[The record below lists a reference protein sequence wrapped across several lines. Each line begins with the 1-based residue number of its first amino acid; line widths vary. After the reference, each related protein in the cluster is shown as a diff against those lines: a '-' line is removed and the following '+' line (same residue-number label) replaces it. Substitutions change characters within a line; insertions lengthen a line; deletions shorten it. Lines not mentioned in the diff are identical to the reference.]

1 MAGEVLSAFL
11 QVLFQTAF
19 NLLQEELKLEHELE
33 GKRKKLHNNVSMIKA
48 VINKAEEKA
57 HGDEPLKLWLEN
69 LRKVGYDA
77 VDVLDELS
85 YEAQRRQLVSLSEVR
100 DSLSMMNLKRSNFRH
115 IISRKIQDISERLDN
130 LGKEVVTFNIRVG
143 DASWHPAESEALP
156 MTTSLHPPVVLG
168 REHDKLRIL
177 KMLLQ
182 ADRMHNKSISVIP
195 ILGMCGVG
203 KTTLAQ
209 LVSNDEVVMQ
219 HFEMRLWVDVS
230 HDFDVRRLTKAIF
243 ESTGSSAVDHINMDN
258 LQKQLLNKISG
269 RRYLLVL
276 DNVWNENPEK
286 WRNLRLPLLHGA
298 EGSKILVTT
307 RSEEVAKIM
316 GTTSPYVLK
325 GLSDENCW
333 NLFCQYAFEHNTYQH
348 SDIDGIAEEILRK
361 CKGLP
366 LAAISIA
373 NQLLGVSDR
382 REWRSIIRRE
392 IEEFSGHD
400 SEFRKAFSLS
410 YQQLPPHLKPC
421 FAYCSIIPEGCEF
434 EKEFIVELWMA
445 QNFIQPKGK
454 SAEDLGSR
462 YFDILVQRSFF
473 GCSQSDYKRGKPKY
487 RMHELVH
494 DFAQRVSAKE
504 CSTMEIGKPC
514 KVEPE
519 TRHLSL
525 TLSQLEPNDKMKS
538 NSPAQTDIFS
548 EIYQCKGLYTLL
560 LFGGSRKYSLKVPD
574 RLGKELK
581 SLRTLDL
588 SNCDLKEL
596 PKSIGELK
604 HLRCLRFHNTKLSS
618 LPESVGRLYNLQI
631 LGLRNCYS
639 LEELPSDIKNL
650 RNLRHLDLHLD
661 DNSVEAMYK
670 LKSIPSHIGLLTNL
684 QTLSRF
690 VVSTKAGCG
699 LGELKDL
706 NNLHGELILS
716 NLHLVRNPLE
726 ARKANL
732 TNKNSI
738 QSLQL
743 RWNIG
748 TSASEHV
755 GYDES
760 ILATL
765 QPHTNLKELRII
777 GYRARSFPS
786 WLGDSAFTNLESLH
800 LSSCNQCKYLPPLGK
815 LPKLRELHIKGME
828 SVTVMDHEF
837 CGKEHGKF
845 PKLEKLVFENI
856 GSLQIWDEH
865 KLHLLSMQEKESCP
879 RLRGIPRFQS
889 LTSLEMSSCGDW
901 IWHSWPCLTSL
912 TSLRLSRLPIETL
925 PSEAGRPHATLRSL
939 KISYCNQLISLPDN
953 WLPNG
958 LVCFSIKHCPR
969 LYSLPTSLENLKA
982 LEELKIQHCGLEYLP
997 ELKNLTSLVHMEISG
1012 CHKVHRLPRNGLPIT
1027 LQFLSINNCPELK
1040 KRCQAEKGE
1049 DWPKIRNIFS
1059 VWMDEK
1065 LVTHRN

>member
-1 MAGEVLSAFL
+1 M
-11 QVLFQTAF
+11 AF
-19 NLLQEELKLEHELE
+19 NLLQKELKLQHELGE
-33 GKRKKLHNNVSMIKA
+33 ELEKLCDNVSMIQA

-57 HGDEPLKLWLEN
+57 HSDEPLKLWLEK

-77 VDVLDELS
+77 VDVLDELN
-85 YEAQRRQLVSLSEVR
+85 YEAQRQQLVSLSRVR
-100 DSLSMMNLKRSNFRH
+100 DSFSMVNLKRSITRH
-115 IISRKIQDISERLDN
+115 IMSRKMQAISERLNN
-130 LGKEVVTFNIRVG
+130 LKKEAETYNIRVE
-143 DASWHPAESEALP
+143 DASSHPAERDALA
-156 MTTSLHPPVVLG
+156 MTTSLQPPVVLG
-168 REHDKLRIL
+168 REDDKHRIL

-182 ADRMHNKSISVIP
+182 ADRMHKKSISVIP

-209 LVSNDEVVMQ
+209 LVSNDEVVMK
-219 HFEMRLWVDVS
+219 HFEMRFWVDVS
-230 HDFDVRRLTKAIF
+230 HDFNEERLTKAII

-258 LQKQLLNKISG
+258 LQKQLLNMISG

-286 WRNLRLPLLHGA
+286 WRKLRLPLLHGA

-307 RSEEVAKIM
+307 RCEEVAKIM

-325 GLSDENCW
+325 GLSDKHCW
-333 NLFCQYAFEHNTYQH
+333 NLFCQYVFEHNKYLH
-348 SDIDGIAEEILRK
+348 SDIDDIAEEIPRK

-382 REWRSIIRRE
+382 SEWRSIIRCK

-400 SEFRKAFSLS
+400 SEFQKAFSLS

-434 EKEFIVELWMA
+434 EKEFIVELWIA
-445 QNFIQPKGK
+445 QNFIHSERK
-454 SAEDLGSR
+454 SAEDLGKQ

-473 GCSQSDYKRGKPKY
+473 GCSQSDHKRGKPKY

-494 DFAQRVSAKE
+494 DFALRASAKE
-504 CSTMEIGKPC
+504 CSTIEIGKPC
-514 KVEPE
+514 KVDPE

-560 LFGGSRKYSLKVPD
+560 LFSGSRKYSLKVPD
-574 RLGKELK
+574 RLGEELK
-581 SLRTLDL
+581 SLRALDL
-588 SNCDLKEL
+588 SNCDLREL

-604 HLRCLRFHNTKLSS
+604 HLRCLRFHNTNLSS
-618 LPESVGRLYNLQI
+618 LPESLGRLYNLQI

-639 LEELPSDIKNL
+639 LEELPSDIKYL

-661 DNSVEAMYK
+661 DNSVEAMCK
-670 LKSIPSHIGLLTNL
+670 LKSISPHIGLLTNL

-706 NNLHGELILS
+706 NSLHGELILS

-726 ARKANL
+726 AKKANL

-748 TSASEHV
+748 TTATECV
-755 GYDES
+755 GYDEN
-760 ILATL
+760 ILTTL
-765 QPHTNLKELRII
+765 RPHTNIKELRII
-777 GYRARSFPS
+777 GYRAPSFPS
-786 WLGDSAFTNLESLH
+786 WLGDSAFTNLELLH
-800 LSSCNQCKYLPPLGK
+800 LSSCNQCRSLPPLGK

-828 SVTVMDHEF
+828 SVTVVDREF
-837 CGKEHGKF
+837 CGKEHGTF

-865 KLHLLSMQEKESCP
+865 KLPLMSIQPKERCP

-925 PSEAGRPHATLRSL
+925 PSEAGRPHASLRTL

-969 LYSLPTSLENLKA
+969 LYSLPEGLENLKA
-982 LEELKIQHCGLEYLP
+982 LEDLELQDCGLEYLP
-997 ELKNLTSLVHMEISG
+997 ELKNLTSLVHMEIAD
-1012 CHKVHRLPRNGLPIT
+1012 CLKVHCLPRNGLPIT

-1040 KRCQAEKGE
+1040 KRCQAGRGE
-1049 DWPKIRNIFS
+1049 DWPKIRDIFS

-1065 LVTHRN
+1065 LVTYRN

>member
-1 MAGEVLSAFL
+1 
-11 QVLFQTAF
+11 
-19 NLLQEELKLEHELE
+19 
-33 GKRKKLHNNVSMIKA
+33 MIKA

-100 DSLSMMNLKRSNFRH
+100 DSFSMVNPKRSIIRH

-143 DASWHPAESEALP
+143 DASRHPEESDVLP
-156 MTTSLHPPVVLG
+156 MTTSLHPPV
-168 REHDKLRIL
+168 
-177 KMLLQ
+177 
-182 ADRMHNKSISVIP
+182 
-195 ILGMCGVG
+195 
-203 KTTLAQ
+203 
-209 LVSNDEVVMQ
+209 
-219 HFEMRLWVDVS
+219 
-230 HDFDVRRLTKAIF
+230 
-243 ESTGSSAVDHINMDN
+243 
-258 LQKQLLNKISG
+258 
-269 RRYLLVL
+269 
-276 DNVWNENPEK
+276 
-286 WRNLRLPLLHGA
+286 
-298 EGSKILVTT
+298 
-307 RSEEVAKIM
+307 
-316 GTTSPYVLK
+316 
-325 GLSDENCW
+325 
-333 NLFCQYAFEHNTYQH
+333 
-348 SDIDGIAEEILRK
+348 
-361 CKGLP
+361 
-366 LAAISIA
+366 
-373 NQLLGVSDR
+373 
-382 REWRSIIRRE
+382 
-392 IEEFSGHD
+392 
-400 SEFRKAFSLS
+400 
-410 YQQLPPHLKPC
+410 
-421 FAYCSIIPEGCEF
+421 
-434 EKEFIVELWMA
+434 
-445 QNFIQPKGK
+445 
-454 SAEDLGSR
+454 
-462 YFDILVQRSFF
+462 
-473 GCSQSDYKRGKPKY
+473 
-487 RMHELVH
+487 
-494 DFAQRVSAKE
+494 
-504 CSTMEIGKPC
+504 
-514 KVEPE
+514 
-519 TRHLSL
+519 
-525 TLSQLEPNDKMKS
+525 
-538 NSPAQTDIFS
+538 
-548 EIYQCKGLYTLL
+548 GLYTLL

-574 RLGKELK
+574 RLGEELK

-604 HLRCLRFHNTKLSS
+604 HLRCLRLHNTKLSS
-618 LPESVGRLYNLQI
+618 LPESLGRLYNLQT

-650 RNLRHLDLHLD
+650 CNLRHLDLHLD
-661 DNSVEAMYK
+661 DNSVDAMCK
-670 LKSIPSHIGLLTNL
+670 LKSIPPHIGLLTNL

-699 LGELKDL
+699 LGELKYL
-706 NNLHGELILS
+706 NSLHGELILS

-743 RWNIG
+743 RWNIS

-777 GYRARSFPS
+777 GFRARSFPS

-800 LSSCNQCKYLPPLGK
+800 LYSCNQSKYLPPLGK

-828 SVTVMDHEF
+828 SVTVMDHEL

-856 GSLQIWDEH
+856 GSLQILDEQ
-865 KLHLLSMQEKESCP
+865 MQEKESCP

-901 IWHSWPCLTSL
+901 MWHSWPCLTSL
-912 TSLRLSRLPIETL
+912 TSLCLSRLPIETL
-925 PSEAGRPHATLRSL
+925 PSEAGHPHASLRSL
-939 KISYCNQLISLPDN
+939 KISYCNQLIFLPDN

-969 LYSLPTSLENLKA
+969 LYSLPTGLENLKA
-982 LEELKIQHCGLEYLP
+982 LEDLKIQHCGLGYLP

-1040 KRCQAEKGE
+1040 KRCQAERVDHELKNLNIVFYHPGLHISNWCWFPVNITYDNDE
-1049 DWPKIRNIFS
+1049 VRSVKWAGKVGRWGWTLEKRNEEETVEAMTTS
-1059 VWMDEK
+1059 SPP
-1065 LVTHRN
+1065 LR